1 MPPMME
7 DDNFNSHDRVGEGAG
22 VRDDDRGADGSDP
35 RFAAPG
41 GATNADSG
49 SGGGGLP
56 SGTSDG
62 DSPDVAGGVP
72 PGDNDWDKSQLDVI
86 QADYDAR
93 IVVDAGPGRGKT
105 AVACKR
111 LAYLI
116 EEEDIEPS
124 NILMISFTR
133 VAVAEFRDRL
143 HGYIE
148 SDAYSVKIGTIDSR
162 AWSIHSGHVANSKLM
177 GSYEENIQKTIRLLE
192 SQSDEVKHELSQI
205 QHVVI
210 DEAQDIVGV
219 RADLVCG
226 LVNMLSPECGVTVF
240 ADKAQAIYGFADD
253 EDQRRVATSLRG
265 NKQLLDWLED
275 AGGPNFTSMTL
286 GKIHRTTSEGLLK
299 IFSAVRDRVL
309 DEQEQNLGLR
319 ERTAEQIKENAAEE
333 KRKSSKL
340 SAKGLDSGS
349 LVLFRTR
356 LEALTLSQHWGV
368 PHRLRMSGYGA
379 TLPSWLALCF
389 YDSVKQYLSE
399 EDFLQ
404 LWSERVEGRAEPEWT
419 SDEAWKRLRRIAGNG
434 QLVDMNSLRKKL
446 SNGRPPV
453 ELAIIEYG
461 LDGPTIGTIHASKGR
476 EAPNVILFMPFK
488 FSTASVRD
496 DAEEARVLFVG
507 ATRAK
512 ETLSVGVGSRVVFHS
527 TKLDSRRACRKGQGK
542 TIIEVGRE
550 GDFAPAG
557 LVGKSVMSR
566 DTAVAA
572 QEFLS
577 KSVGQVTTYSLQ
589 PDAALESRYALV
601 ADSGGVR
608 VGVLEPEFTKDLL
621 DALIEHKRGSIL
633 APDLF
638 GNPAAADAGGSTA
651 FPSNDSDTPISSYG
665 CSTLVAPLGGSH
677 ELHEPWATSGFL
689 LAPRVASLPSF

>member
-7 DDNFNSHDRVGEGAG
+7 DDNFNPHDRCGGGAG
-22 VRDDDRGADGSDP
+22 VPDEGRQADESDSP
-35 RFAAPG
+35 APG
-41 GATNADSG
+41 GATNADSR
-49 SGGGGLP
+49 SGGGEAPARPP
-56 SGTSDG
+56 SGD
-62 DSPDVAGGVP
+62 P
-72 PGDNDWDKSQLDVI
+72 PGKPAGAPPSDDDWDESQLAVI
-86 QADYDAR
+86 QSDYDAR
-93 IVVDAGPGRGKT
+93 IVVDSGPGRGKT

-116 EEEDIEPS
+116 DEEDLEPS
-124 NILMISFTR
+124 NIVMISFTR
-133 VAVAEFRDRL
+133 AAVAEFRNRL
-143 HGYIE
+143 YSYVGPSAH
-148 SDAYSVKIGTIDSR
+148 SVKIGTIDSR
-162 AWSIHSGHVANSKLM
+162 AWSIHSGHVANSRLT

-226 LVNMLSPECGVTVF
+226 LVDMMSPECGVTVF

-265 NKQLLDWLED
+265 NKQLLEWLEEAD
-275 AGGPNFTSMTL
+275 GPNFTPMTL
-286 GKIHRTTSEGLLK
+286 GKVHRTTSKGLLT
-299 IFSAVRDRVL
+299 IFSDVRDSVL
-309 DEQEQNLGLR
+309 DEQKQNLGLR
-319 ERTAEQIKENAAEE
+319 DRTAELIKENAAEE
-333 KRKSSKL
+333 RGRSRKL

-356 LEALTLSQHWGV
+356 LEVLTLSQQWGV

-389 YDSVKQYLSE
+389 HDFVEQPLSE
-399 EDFLQ
+399 ECFRH
-404 LWSERVEGRAEPEWT
+404 LWSERVEGRVDPEWT

-434 QLVDMNSLRKKL
+434 ELVDMNSLRKKL
-446 SNGRPPV
+446 GNGRPPV
-453 ELAIIEYG
+453 ELAITEYG

-476 EAPNVILFMPFK
+476 EAPNVILHIPFK
-488 FSTASVRD
+488 FSTASVSD

-512 ETLSVGVGSRVVFHS
+512 DTLSVGVGSGVVFHS

-550 GDFAPAG
+550 GDIAPAG
-557 LVGKSVMSR
+557 LVGKAVMSR
-566 DTAVAA
+566 DMAVAA
-572 QEFLS
+572 QEFLA
-577 KSVGQVTTYSLQ
+577 KSAGQVTAYSLQ
-589 PDAALESRYALV
+589 SDVALESRYALV
-601 ADSGGVR
+601 ADSDLMR
-608 VGVLEPEFTKDLL
+608 VGILEPEFTKDLR
-621 DALIEHKRGSIL
+621 DALIEHKRGNIL

-638 GNPAAADAGGSTA
+638 GNPAAVGAGGASA
-651 FPSNDSDTPISSYG
+651 LPGSDSSTPIRSYG

-689 LAPRVASLPSF
+689 LAPRIAALPSF